1 MLRMLIKI
9 LHEGRMYYI
18 IHALVGPNY
27 VEIDIDVDINQ
38 IMLAGR
44 VASQAGC
51 MSC

>member
-9 LHEGRMYYI
+9 SHEGRMYYI
-18 IHALVGPNY
+18 ILVPNY

-44 VASQAGC
+44 VASQTGC